1 MFYVREIKKL
11 ETCWKKLNLPDSA
24 RDYLDM
30 EYSVLVNGLT
40 IDMFK
45 FDEML
50 HRKFGMYEN
59 DKKSMK
65 DVVIENYGREA
76 ANLIEELL

>member
-1 MFYVREIKKL
+1 MFYAREIKKL
-11 ETCWKKLNLPDSA
+11 ETRWKKLNLPNSA

-76 ANLIEELL
+76 ADLIEELL

>member
-11 ETCWKKLNLPDSA
+11 ETRWKKLNLPDSA